1 MASLGFRDR
10 TSEFTSI
17 AESIRKRNE
26 IVVKPRTA
34 QSLIKQKIGVHKL
47 AAEVSRQTYETTLK
61 LGELTKCKARAQLRI
76 IIDLFCFFILIFVF
90 FRLLSRRCNTLK
102 R

>member
-47 AAEVSRQTYETTLK
+47 AAEISRQTYETTLK
-61 LGELTKCKARAQLRI
+61 LGELTKCTSAQINCYL
-76 IIDLFCFFILIFVF
+76 LFVFLLSFSVF
-90 FRLLSRRCNTLK
+90 FR
-102 R
+102 

>member
-1 MASLGFRDR
+1 MTSLGFRDR

-34 QSLIKQKIGVHKL
+34 QSLIKQKIGVHKV
-47 AAEVSRQTYETTLK
+47 AAEISRQTYETTLK
-61 LGELTKCKARAQLRI
+61 LGELTKRKCN
-76 IIDLFCFFILIFVF
+76 LFLFEIF
-90 FRLLSRRCNTLK
+90 LLF
-102 R
+102 

>member
-34 QSLIKQKIGVHKL
+34 QSLIKQKIGVHKV
-47 AAEVSRQTYETTLK
+47 AAEISRQTYETTLK
-61 LGELTKCKARAQLRI
+61 LGELTKCKAEAQLLLI
-76 IIDLFCFFILIFVF
+76 ICIFIIIFVF
-90 FRLLSRRCNTLK
+90 FRFLSRR
-102 R
+102 